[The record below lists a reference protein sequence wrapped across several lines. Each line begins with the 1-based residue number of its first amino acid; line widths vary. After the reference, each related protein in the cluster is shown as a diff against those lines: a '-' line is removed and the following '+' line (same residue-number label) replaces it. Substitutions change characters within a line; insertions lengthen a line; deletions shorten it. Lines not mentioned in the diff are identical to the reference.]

1 MEADIAVW
9 DNNMYT
15 FPSAEPRNLKCLMT
29 IYPARSFTK
38 ASDAL
43 NSKHAVPLWL

>member
-29 IYPARSFTK
+29 IYR
-38 ASDAL
+38 
-43 NSKHAVPLWL
+43 VPVVYQSQ